1 MAAPHLAV
9 VRQVGVEVAQDII
22 IRLVQ
27 GLQAKD
33 MEEARIILVERVLV
47 VAVLDLQVAIHWD
60 YKLQTK
66 SVHMADLAM
75 VALPYPSFWTAFNT
89 AVAVVAAVQE
99 TQAQISQEV

>member
-9 VRQVGVEVAQDII
+9 VQQVGVEVAQDII

-47 VAVLDLQVAIHWD
+47 VAVLDLQVAIH
-60 YKLQTK
+60 
-66 SVHMADLAM
+66 
-75 VALPYPSFWTAFNT
+75 
-89 AVAVVAAVQE
+89 
-99 TQAQISQEV
+99 

>member
-1 MAAPHLAV
+1 MVAAQHLAV
-9 VRQVGVEVAQDII
+9 VRQVGVEVAQDLI

-60 YKLQTK
+60 
-66 SVHMADLAM
+66 
-75 VALPYPSFWTAFNT
+75 
-89 AVAVVAAVQE
+89 
-99 TQAQISQEV
+99 